1 MIITVTHLGF
11 VSLES
16 FLIPNSCSK
25 HDSLIN
31 YFVSVDELEL
41 KINLDLFSQLPDS
54 IEIKVESVQE
64 SKLKELLNE

>member
-1 MIITVTHLGF
+1 MVTHLGF

-16 FLIPNSCSK
+16 FLIPNICSK